1 MYYNVTIRRRAPGGE
16 SDKELVGMYAEVGG
30 SKVIPC
36 TPPILGLLDRTGHEM
51 MLITLDPG
59 MEVEYE
65 KIVVPEL
72 VLAQAYPRLVTEG

>member
-1 MYYNVTIRRRAPGGE
+1 M
-16 SDKELVGMYAEVGG
+16 
-30 SKVIPC
+30 IPC